1 MILRVNGGV
10 RLISIAVRLVE
21 ISVILA
27 GAASNPALAI
37 IITVVIIQHATIIH
51 FIPCTIK

>member
-10 RLISIAVRLVE
+10 QLISIAVRLVE